1 MQREAYGVG
10 GGDMLENVDNRD
22 EFEIEAKVD

>member
-10 GGDMLENVDNRD
+10 GGDMLENVDNLD

>member
-1 MQREAYGVG
+1 MEREAYGVG